1 MIELEHLTYT
11 YPDPKGPLR
20 GPSQA
25 RDAAQKPTGSQ
36 RAVLNDVSLRIEE
49 GEFVLVVG
57 PSGAGKSTLLRCIN
71 GLVPHFYGGTI
82 EGHIRVAGR
91 DPVALEPRR
100 MSETVGFVFQD
111 PEAQAVVDVV
121 EDELA
126 FAMENHGLPLTTM
139 RKRVEEVLDQVNI
152 AHLRRRPLS
161 TLSGGERQRVAIA
174 SVLTLQPQVLVLDEP
189 TSQLDPQAAEE
200 VLDTLVKLNHDLG
213 LTIVLSEHRLERV
226 AQYAD
231 QVLYIPG
238 PGEQPRMGAPRVVL
252 AEVPLV
258 PPLVEL
264 GKRLGWSP
272 LPLTIKEARKLKT
285 ESCEPRAAR
294 SEVLASDATFPLSRT
309 IAQHPERE
317 RGDSQGTPHR
327 EASRPKERDASR
339 EPPIEVRKLWFSYN
353 GHPALRGVDLTVR
366 QGEFVALMGRNGAG
380 KTTLLKQCMGLLKPD
395 EGQVQVMG
403 LDTKQASVEELVRQ
417 IGYVPQNPNALL
429 FADTIADELAFTR
442 RAHALPAADDTA
454 LLQTLGLDGM
464 RERYP
469 RDLSAG
475 ERQRVALAAVLVS
488 DPALILLDEP
498 TRGLDYAQKASL
510 IGFLEEQKRF
520 GKTILV
526 VTHDVE
532 LVAQCAERVVL
543 MGDGEIIVEGSAREV
558 MSGSQVFASQVNKLF
573 RDPRYL
579 TVQDVVEQCCP
590 DESRGTRPRG
600 EELGPGCS
608 DTDQE
613 TMA

>member
-1 MIELEHLTYT
+1 
-11 YPDPKGPLR
+11 
-20 GPSQA
+20 
-25 RDAAQKPTGSQ
+25 
-36 RAVLNDVSLRIEE
+36 VSLRIAE

-82 EGHIRVAGR
+82 GGQIRVAGR
-91 DPVALEPRR
+91 DPVALEPRH
-100 MSETVGFVFQD
+100 MSEMVGFVFQD

-213 LTIVLSEHRLERV
+213 LTVVLSEHRLERV

-231 QVLYIPG
+231 QMLYIPG
-238 PGEQPRMGAPRVVL
+238 PGEQPRMGAPREVL

-272 LPLTIKEARKLKT
+272 LPLTIKEARKFRA
-285 ESCEPRAAR
+285 ESCVPRIAGCSAKLRVASLGSRDAPRSCELEAAR
-294 SEVLASDATFPLSRT
+294 SKVLGTGA
-309 IAQHPERE
+309 
-317 RGDSQGTPHR
+317 TPHGSR
-327 EASRPKERDASR
+327 LTAHASRAPV
-339 EPPIEVRKLWFSYN
+339 IEVRKLGFSYN
-353 GHPALRGVDLTVR
+353 GHPALKDVDLTVQ
-366 QGEFVALMGRNGAG
+366 QGELVALMGRNGAG
-380 KTTLLKQCMGLLKPD
+380 KTTLLKQCTGLLRPD

-403 LDTKQASVEELVRQ
+403 LDTKLTAVEELVRQ

-429 FADTIADELAFTR
+429 FADTISDELAFTR
-442 RAHALPAADDTA
+442 RAHALPPIDDTA
-454 LLQTLGLDGM
+454 LLQTLGLNGM

-498 TRGLDYAQKASL
+498 TRGLDYAQKAAL
-510 IGFLEEQKRF
+510 VGFLEEQKRL
-520 GKTILV
+520 GKTIVV

-543 MGDGEIIVEGSAREV
+543 MGNGEVIVDGPAREV
-558 MSGSQVFASQVNKLF
+558 MSDSQVFASQVNKLF

-579 TVQDVVEQCCP
+579 TVQDVVEQYGLGEREEVALTLEGVY
-590 DESRGTRPRG
+590 DE
-600 EELGPGCS
+600 GPVPGAS
-608 DTDQE
+608 GRDTEQE
-613 TMA
+613 VVA